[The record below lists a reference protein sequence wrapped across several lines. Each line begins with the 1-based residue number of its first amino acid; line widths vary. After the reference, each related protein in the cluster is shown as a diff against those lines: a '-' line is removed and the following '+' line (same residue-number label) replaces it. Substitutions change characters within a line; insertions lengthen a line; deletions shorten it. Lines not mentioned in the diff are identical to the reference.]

1 MSAGLFN
8 ESWLDAPAVNVTVAV
23 AVTTNESVV
32 SVAVITTVPA
42 LVDFTV
48 PVI

>member
-1 MSAGLFN
+1 VALTTPG
-8 ESWLDAPAVNVTVAV
+8 VNVTVDV

-32 SVAVITTVPA
+32 SVAEITTVPA